1 MGLADAALE
10 GVVNNMQRYFKNKRV
25 LITGHRGFLG
35 AHLAQR
41 LLSCGALV
49 WGIDIK
55 GPRSATFLT
64 SGDLKKMRS
73 IHGNVKNYP
82 LVANTIAKNEIEY
95 VFHLAAEALVGA
107 CFDKP
112 KECFESNI
120 AGTWNVLEAARKSA
134 VKAVVI
140 ASSDKAYGESRTLP
154 YTEKTPLCGVH
165 PYDVSKSC
173 ADLLAYTYFNT
184 YCLPV
189 CITRCGNI
197 YGPGDFSVSRIVPDT
212 LRSLLTGKRLV
223 LRSTGRYVRDY
234 VYVDDI
240 IDGYL
245 LLAAA
250 MTKSK
255 KIHGEAFNF
264 SNQRPISVLTLVK
277 KSYELCGKKPHY
289 KILGQARYEIHDQYL
304 SSKKARRLLKWKPVF
319 SLDKGLAR
327 TIEWYERYYR

>member
-1 MGLADAALE
+1 MEFADTALE
-10 GVVNNMQRYFKNKRV
+10 GVVNNMQRYFKNKRI

-35 AHLAQR
+35 THLTQR
-41 LLSCGALV
+41 LVSYGASV

-64 SGDLKKMRS
+64 AGDLKKVRS
-73 IHGNVKNYP
+73 IRGNVKNYS
-82 LVANTIAKNEIEY
+82 LVANTIAKNKIEY

-134 VKAVVI
+134 VKAIVI
-140 ASSDKAYGESRTLP
+140 ASSDKAYGESRVLP
-154 YTEKTPLCGVH
+154 YTEITPLCGAH

-184 YCLPV
+184 YRLPV

-223 LRSTGRYVRDY
+223 IRSTGRYMRDY
-234 VYVDDI
+234 VYIDDI

-245 LLAAA
+245 LLARA
-250 MTKSK
+250 MTTSK

-264 SNQRPISVLTLVK
+264 SNQRPISVLTLVNK
-277 KSYELCGKKPHY
+277 LYELYGAKPY
-289 KILGQARYEIHDQYL
+289 YSVLGRARYEIHDQYL
-304 SSKKARRLLKWKPVF
+304 SSRKARRLLKWKPVF
-319 SLDKGLAR
+319 SLAEGLTK
-327 TIEWYERYYR
+327 TIKWYKQYCR